1 MCVDSIRVLGEIIM
15 IGWAGGRAW
24 FIVYGVVLT
33 PATVTPGLGHRDNG
47 AKEIRPTCEAPS
59 HSSIIP
65 MFTDDNSVKIIIFF
79 ISLYYFNQ

>member
-24 FIVYGVVLT
+24 FIVYGVILT

-47 AKEIRPTCEAPS
+47 ASVIWLTSEEYEVP
-59 HSSIIP
+59 
-65 MFTDDNSVKIIIFF
+65 DDHTGS
-79 ISLYYFNQ
+79 

>member
-15 IGWAGGRAW
+15 IAWAGGRAW

-47 AKEIRPTCEAPS
+47 ARVI
-59 HSSIIP
+59 
-65 MFTDDNSVKIIIFF
+65 
-79 ISLYYFNQ
+79 

>member
-24 FIVYGVVLT
+24 FIVYGVILT

-47 AKEIRPTCEAPS
+47 ASEIGPHEAPGNFC
-59 HSSIIP
+59 I
-65 MFTDDNSVKIIIFF
+65 
-79 ISLYYFNQ
+79 

>member
-15 IGWAGGRAW
+15 IAWAGGRAW

-47 AKEIRPTCEAPS
+47 ASEIGPS
-59 HSSIIP
+59 YDVPDHS
-65 MFTDDNSVKIIIFF
+65 
-79 ISLYYFNQ
+79 